1 MIRIRKAGAGQTY
14 SMFFLKAT
22 GLLWTELAMRI
33 GRKKKLTVDSR
44 QSTAKTGHVS
54 STADASL
61 ELSTVDCQLSTDS
74 GFTLLELMIVMTI
87 ILILASMVTPTYHI
101 AIVRAREATLRD
113 DLYTMR
119 NLIDQYTLDK
129 QHPPGALQD
138 LVDDGYLH
146 GGLPVD
152 PFTQSNETWH
162 VDLEDVP
169 LSPTQTAVGIVDVH
183 SGSDEISSDGVT
195 AYSSW

>member
-1 MIRIRKAGAGQTY
+1 M
-14 SMFFLKAT
+14 
-22 GLLWTELAMRI
+22 EPVMRI
-33 GRKKKLTVDSR
+33 GEKKFIVDSR
-44 QSTAKTGHVS
+44 QLIVENIKQPRLPTRIDSR
-54 STADASL
+54 
-61 ELSTVDCQLSTDS
+61 LSTINYQLSTTS

-87 ILILASMVTPTYHI
+87 ILILAAMVTPTYHI

-129 QHPPGALQD
+129 DHPPAALQD
-138 LVDDGYLH
+138 LVDEGYLR

-152 PFTQSNETWH
+152 PFTGSNETWK

-169 LSPTQTAVGIVDVH
+169 LSPTQTIAGVVDVH
-183 SGSDEISSDGVT
+183 SGSDDISSDGTT

>member
-1 MIRIRKAGAGQTY
+1 M
-14 SMFFLKAT
+14 
-22 GLLWTELAMRI
+22 ELVMRI
-33 GRKKKLTVDSR
+33 GERKFRVDSR
-44 QSTAKTGHVS
+44 QLIVEEIKERRVPATDDSR
-54 STADASL
+54 
-61 ELSTVDCQLSTDS
+61 LSTINYRLSTPG

-129 QHPPGALQD
+129 ERPPAALQD
-138 LVDDGYLH
+138 LVDDGYLR

-152 PFTQSNETWH
+152 PFTQSNETWR

-169 LSPTQTAVGIVDVH
+169 LSPTQTVSGIVDVH
-183 SGSDEISSDGVT
+183 SGSDEISSDGTT

>member
-1 MIRIRKAGAGQTY
+1 
-14 SMFFLKAT
+14 MFFLKTPA
-22 GLLWTELAMRI
+22 LLWMELAMRI
-33 GRKKKLTVDSR
+33 GKTNTIRAPRSAVRCNKLWTRDSGQR
-44 QSTAKTGHVS
+44 TP
-54 STADASL
+54 
-61 ELSTVDCQLSTDS
+61 

-129 QHPPGALQD
+129 QHPPAALQD
-138 LVDDGYLH
+138 LVDDGYLR

-169 LSPTQTAVGIVDVH
+169 LSPTQTVAGIVDVH
-183 SGSDEISSDGVT
+183 SGSDEVSSDGTT

>member
-1 MIRIRKAGAGQTY
+1 MEPG
-14 SMFFLKAT
+14 
-22 GLLWTELAMRI
+22 MRI
-33 GRKKKLTVDSR
+33 GSMRKLTADSR
-44 QSTAKTGHVS
+44 QLTRRTGQLS
-54 STADASL
+54 STVDASL
-61 ELSTVDCQLSTDS
+61 ELSTVDCQLPTDS

-87 ILILASMVTPTYHI
+87 ILILAAMVTPTYHI

-129 QHPPGALQD
+129 ERPPAALQD
-138 LVDDGYLH
+138 LVDDGYLR

-152 PFTQSNETWH
+152 PFTQSNETWR

-169 LSPTQTAVGIVDVH
+169 LSPTQTVAGIVDVH
-183 SGSDEISSDGVT
+183 SGSDEISSDGTT

>member
-1 MIRIRKAGAGQTY
+1 M
-14 SMFFLKAT
+14 
-22 GLLWTELAMRI
+22 EPVMRI
-33 GRKKKLTVDSR
+33 GRKKKLIVDSR

-54 STADASL
+54 STEDASL
-61 ELSTVDCQLSTDS
+61 DLSTVHCQLSTDS

-87 ILILASMVTPTYHI
+87 ILILAAMVTPTYHI

-129 QHPPGALQD
+129 EHPPATLQD
-138 LVDDGYLH
+138 LVDDGYLR

-152 PFTQSNETWH
+152 PFTQSNETWK

-169 LSPTQTAVGIVDVH
+169 LSPTQTIAGIVDVH
-183 SGSDEISSDGVT
+183 SGSDDISSDGTT